1 MNNLIPKKKLFFTDE
16 RIAIID
22 IGSDTVRFQI
32 FENFKDNQ
40 VAIFNKKITCGLGK
54 DLIKNNKLNK
64 DSIKK
69 AMNALYYI
77 KELIDSSKIKNY
89 EIFATE
95 AVRVAKNRDAFIAD
109 AENILKKKIHVLTGD
124 EEAKFSAMGCIVGLK
139 KSNGLVADLG
149 GGSLELAEVK
159 KKEIMNTMSL
169 PLGVHRAKSKNN
181 KIIDKFKSSL
191 QNTEWLNENKFKRV
205 ILTGGTWRAL
215 VKLYFDKYNYPLKVI
230 HHFKPDF
237 DNFVLMLEEVSNFKK
252 KDLLQ
257 YSLITKDKTPFIR
270 YAAKLAL
277 EIINKVSAK
286 QVVISYTA
294 IREGYI
300 SDKIKLNYKND
311 PLEFQSLKVAAIA
324 NELNSRAVNF
334 KNIKLF
340 TNNFFKK
347 RSYLNKRIRESAA
360 NYITTGDSIARD
372 ERGLFV
378 FKQIIKSEILKFSHS
393 DRVMLATIIF
403 VFHNGIN
410 YNEIK
415 DYRKIINKNKL
426 LSSIELGLF
435 LRIVYEI
442 GQLSNFNYSN
452 ISIYVKDSN
461 LIFSIPKNYS
471 ELLNSRFNKFILML
485 SKHKKLSQKI
495 IFV

>member
-77 KELIDSSKIKNY
+77 KELIDSSNIKNY

-159 KKEIMNTMSL
+159 KKEIMNTLSL

-311 PLEFQSLKVAAIA
+311 PLEYQSLKVAAIA

>member
-40 VAIFNKKITCGLGK
+40 VAIFNKKISCGLGK

-77 KELIDSSKIKNY
+77 KELIDSSNIKNY

-159 KKEIMNTMSL
+159 KKEVMNTLSL
-169 PLGVHRAKSKNN
+169 PLGVHRAKSKND

-205 ILTGGTWRAL
+205 ILTGGTWRAI

-311 PLEFQSLKVAAIA
+311 PLEYQSLKVAAIA

>member
-77 KELIDSSKIKNY
+77 KELIDSSNIKNY

-270 YAAKLAL
+270 YAAKVAL

-378 FKQIIKSEILKFSHS
+378 FKQILKSEILKFSHS

>member
-40 VAIFNKKITCGLGK
+40 VAIFNKKLTCGLGK

-300 SDKIKLNYKND
+300 SEKIKLNYKND
-311 PLEFQSLKVAAIA
+311 PLEYQSLKVAAIA

>member
-77 KELIDSSKIKNY
+77 KELIDSSNIKNY

-159 KKEIMNTMSL
+159 KKEIMNTLSL

-277 EIINKVSAK
+277 EIINKASAK

>member
-77 KELIDSSKIKNY
+77 KELIDSSNIKNY

-159 KKEIMNTMSL
+159 KKEIMNTLSL

-205 ILTGGTWRAL
+205 ILTGGTWRAI

-270 YAAKLAL
+270 YAATLAL

-286 QVVISYTA
+286 QVVIS
-294 IREGYI
+294 
-300 SDKIKLNYKND
+300 
-311 PLEFQSLKVAAIA
+311 
-324 NELNSRAVNF
+324 
-334 KNIKLF
+334 
-340 TNNFFKK
+340 
-347 RSYLNKRIRESAA
+347 
-360 NYITTGDSIARD
+360 
-372 ERGLFV
+372 
-378 FKQIIKSEILKFSHS
+378 
-393 DRVMLATIIF
+393 
-403 VFHNGIN
+403 
-410 YNEIK
+410 
-415 DYRKIINKNKL
+415 
-426 LSSIELGLF
+426 
-435 LRIVYEI
+435 
-442 GQLSNFNYSN
+442 
-452 ISIYVKDSN
+452 
-461 LIFSIPKNYS
+461 
-471 ELLNSRFNKFILML
+471 
-485 SKHKKLSQKI
+485 
-495 IFV
+495 

>member
-270 YAAKLAL
+270 YAAKVAL
-277 EIINKVSAK
+277 EIINKASAK

-311 PLEFQSLKVAAIA
+311 PLEYQSLKVAAIA

>member
-77 KELIDSSKIKNY
+77 KELIDSSNIKNY

-159 KKEIMNTMSL
+159 KKEIMNTLSL

-311 PLEFQSLKVAAIA
+311 PLEYQSLKVAAIA

-360 NYITTGDSIARD
+360 NYISTGDSIARD

>member
-40 VAIFNKKITCGLGK
+40 VAIFNKKISCGLGK

-77 KELIDSSKIKNY
+77 KELIDSSNIKNY

-159 KKEIMNTMSL
+159 KKEIMNTLSL

>member
-159 KKEIMNTMSL
+159 KKEIMNTLSL

-311 PLEFQSLKVAAIA
+311 PLEYQSLKVAAIA

-403 VFHNGIN
+403 AFHNGIN

>member
-77 KELIDSSKIKNY
+77 KELIDSSNIKNY

-159 KKEIMNTMSL
+159 KKEVMNTLSL
-169 PLGVHRAKSKNN
+169 PLGVHRAKSKND

-311 PLEFQSLKVAAIA
+311 PLEYQSLKVAAIA

>member
-64 DSIKK
+64 VSIKK

-77 KELIDSSKIKNY
+77 KELIDSSNIKNY

-159 KKEIMNTMSL
+159 KKEIMNTLSL

-311 PLEFQSLKVAAIA
+311 PLEYQSLKVAAIA

-334 KNIKLF
+334 ENIKLF

-360 NYITTGDSIARD
+360 NYITTGDSIARE

-471 ELLNSRFNKFILML
+471 ELLNSRFNKFILMF

>member
-77 KELIDSSKIKNY
+77 KELIDSSNIKNY

-159 KKEIMNTMSL
+159 KKEIMNTLSL

-270 YAAKLAL
+270 YAAKVAL

-311 PLEFQSLKVAAIA
+311 PLEYQSLKVAAIA

>member
-40 VAIFNKKITCGLGK
+40 VAIFNKKISCGLGK

-69 AMNALYYI
+69 TMNALYYI
-77 KELIDSSKIKNY
+77 KELIDSSNIKNY
-89 EIFATE
+89 KIFATE
-95 AVRVAKNRDAFIAD
+95 AVRVAKNRDVFIAD

-159 KKEIMNTMSL
+159 KKEVMNTLSL
-169 PLGVHRAKSKNN
+169 PLGVHRAKSKND

-270 YAAKLAL
+270 YAAKVAL
-277 EIINKVSAK
+277 EIINKASAK

-311 PLEFQSLKVAAIA
+311 PLEYQSLKVAAIA

-334 KNIKLF
+334 ENIKLF

-347 RSYLNKRIRESAA
+347 RSYLNKRIRESAT
-360 NYITTGDSIARD
+360 NYISTGDSVARD

>member
-1 MNNLIPKKKLFFTDE
+1 L
-16 RIAIID
+16 
-22 IGSDTVRFQI
+22 
-32 FENFKDNQ
+32 
-40 VAIFNKKITCGLGK
+40 
-54 DLIKNNKLNK
+54 
-64 DSIKK
+64 
-69 AMNALYYI
+69 
-77 KELIDSSKIKNY
+77 
-89 EIFATE
+89 
-95 AVRVAKNRDAFIAD
+95 
-109 AENILKKKIHVLTGD
+109 
-124 EEAKFSAMGCIVGLK
+124 
-139 KSNGLVADLG
+139 
-149 GGSLELAEVK
+149 
-159 KKEIMNTMSL
+159 SL

-311 PLEFQSLKVAAIA
+311 PLEYQSLKVAAIA

-334 KNIKLF
+334 ENIKLF

-347 RSYLNKRIRESAA
+347 RSYLNKRIRESAV
-360 NYITTGDSIARD
+360 NYISTGESVARD
-372 ERGLFV
+372 ERGLFI

>member
-40 VAIFNKKITCGLGK
+40 VAIFNKKISCGLGK

-77 KELIDSSKIKNY
+77 KELIDSSNIKNY

-149 GGSLELAEVK
+149 GGSLEIAEVK

-311 PLEFQSLKVAAIA
+311 PLEYQSLKVAAIA

>member
-40 VAIFNKKITCGLGK
+40 VAIFNKKISCGLGK

-69 AMNALYYI
+69 TMNALYYI
-77 KELIDSSKIKNY
+77 KELIDSSNIKNY
-89 EIFATE
+89 KIFATE
-95 AVRVAKNRDAFIAD
+95 AVRVAKNRDVFIAD

-159 KKEIMNTMSL
+159 KKEVMNTLSL
-169 PLGVHRAKSKNN
+169 PLGVHRAKSKND

-215 VKLYFDKYNYPLKVI
+215 VKLYFDKYSYPLKVI

-237 DNFVLMLEEVSNFKK
+237 DNFVSMLEEVSNFKK

-270 YAAKLAL
+270 YAAKVAL
-277 EIINKVSAK
+277 EIINKASAK

-311 PLEFQSLKVAAIA
+311 PLEYQSLKVAAIA

-334 KNIKLF
+334 ENIKLF

-347 RSYLNKRIRESAA
+347 RSYLNKRIRESAT
-360 NYITTGDSIARD
+360 NYISTGDSVARD

-442 GQLSNFNYSN
+442 GQLSNFNYNN

>member
-124 EEAKFSAMGCIVGLK
+124 EEAKYSAMGCIVGLK

-159 KKEIMNTMSL
+159 KKEVMNTLSL

-205 ILTGGTWRAL
+205 ILTGGTWRAI

-300 SDKIKLNYKND
+300 SEKIKLNYKND
-311 PLEFQSLKVAAIA
+311 PLEYQSLKVAAIA

>member
-89 EIFATE
+89 KIFATE

-149 GGSLELAEVK
+149 GGSLEIAEVK
-159 KKEIMNTMSL
+159 KKEIMNTLSL

-181 KIIDKFKSSL
+181 KIIDKFKNSL

-230 HHFKPDF
+230 HHFKPDL
-237 DNFVLMLEEVSNFKK
+237 DNFILMLEEVSNFKK

-311 PLEFQSLKVAAIA
+311 PLEYQSLKVAAIA
-324 NELNSRAVNF
+324 NELNSRAVNYE
-334 KNIKLF
+334 NIKLF

>member
-205 ILTGGTWRAL
+205 ILTGGTWRAI

-311 PLEFQSLKVAAIA
+311 PLEYQSLKVAAIA

-378 FKQIIKSEILKFSHS
+378 FKQILKSEILKFSHS

>member
-77 KELIDSSKIKNY
+77 KELIDSSNIKNY

-159 KKEIMNTMSL
+159 KKEIMNTLSL

-270 YAAKLAL
+270 YAAKVAL
-277 EIINKVSAK
+277 EIINKASAK

>member
-40 VAIFNKKITCGLGK
+40 VAIFNKKISCGLGK

-69 AMNALYYI
+69 TMNALYYI
-77 KELIDSSKIKNY
+77 KELIDSSNIKNY
-89 EIFATE
+89 KIFATE
-95 AVRVAKNRDAFIAD
+95 AVRVAKNRDVFIAD

-159 KKEIMNTMSL
+159 KKEVMNTLSL

-270 YAAKLAL
+270 YAAKVAL
-277 EIINKVSAK
+277 EIINKASAK

-311 PLEFQSLKVAAIA
+311 PLEYQSLKVAVIA

-334 KNIKLF
+334 ENIKSF

-347 RSYLNKRIRESAA
+347 RSYLNKRIRESAT
-360 NYITTGDSIARD
+360 NYISTGDSVARD

-442 GQLSNFNYSN
+442 GQLSNFNYNN

>member
-159 KKEIMNTMSL
+159 KKEIMNTLSL

-311 PLEFQSLKVAAIA
+311 PLEYQSLKVAAIA

-426 LSSIELGLF
+426 LSSIEFGLF

>member
-159 KKEIMNTMSL
+159 KKEIMNTLSL

-205 ILTGGTWRAL
+205 ILTGGTWRAI

>member
-32 FENFKDNQ
+32 FENFKYNQ
-40 VAIFNKKITCGLGK
+40 VAIFNKKISCGLGK

-69 AMNALYYI
+69 TMNALYYI
-77 KELIDSSKIKNY
+77 KELIDSSNIKNY
-89 EIFATE
+89 KIFATE
-95 AVRVAKNRDAFIAD
+95 AVRVAKNRDVFIAD

-159 KKEIMNTMSL
+159 KKEVMNTLSL
-169 PLGVHRAKSKNN
+169 PLGVHRAKSKND

-270 YAAKLAL
+270 YAAKVAL
-277 EIINKVSAK
+277 EIINKASAK

-311 PLEFQSLKVAAIA
+311 PLEYQSLKVAAIA

-334 KNIKLF
+334 ENIKLF

-347 RSYLNKRIRESAA
+347 RSYLNKRIRESAT
-360 NYITTGDSIARD
+360 NYISTGDSVARD

-442 GQLSNFNYSN
+442 GQLSNFNYNN

>member
-40 VAIFNKKITCGLGK
+40 VAIFNKKISCGLGK

-159 KKEIMNTMSL
+159 KKEIMNTLSL

-270 YAAKLAL
+270 YAAKVAL
-277 EIINKVSAK
+277 EIINKASAK

>member
-64 DSIKK
+64 VSIKK

-77 KELIDSSKIKNY
+77 KELIDSSNIKNY

-311 PLEFQSLKVAAIA
+311 PLEYQSLKVAAIA
-324 NELNSRAVNF
+324 NELNSRAVNYE
-334 KNIKLF
+334 NIKLF

>member
-40 VAIFNKKITCGLGK
+40 IAIFNKKISCGLGK

-77 KELIDSSKIKNY
+77 KELIDSSNIKNY

-159 KKEIMNTMSL
+159 KKEIMNTLSL

-442 GQLSNFNYSN
+442 GQLSNFNYNN

>member
-77 KELIDSSKIKNY
+77 KELIDSSNIKNY

-95 AVRVAKNRDAFIAD
+95 AVRVAKNRDAFIAN

-159 KKEIMNTMSL
+159 KKEIMNTLSL

-311 PLEFQSLKVAAIA
+311 PLEYQSLKVAAIA

>member
-40 VAIFNKKITCGLGK
+40 VAIFNKKISCGLGK

-77 KELIDSSKIKNY
+77 KELIDSSNIKNY
-89 EIFATE
+89 KIFATE
-95 AVRVAKNRDAFIAD
+95 AVRVAKNRDVFIAD

-159 KKEIMNTMSL
+159 KKEVMNTLSL

-215 VKLYFDKYNYPLKVI
+215 VKLYFDKYSYPLKVI

-237 DNFVLMLEEVSNFKK
+237 DNFVSMLEEVSNFKK

-270 YAAKLAL
+270 YAAKVAL
-277 EIINKVSAK
+277 EIINKASAK

-311 PLEFQSLKVAAIA
+311 PLEYQSLKVAAIA

-334 KNIKLF
+334 ENIKLF

-347 RSYLNKRIRESAA
+347 RSYLNKRIRESAT
-360 NYITTGDSIARD
+360 NYISTGDSVARD

-442 GQLSNFNYSN
+442 GQLSNFNYNN

>member
-159 KKEIMNTMSL
+159 KKEIMNTLSL

-311 PLEFQSLKVAAIA
+311 PLEYQSLKVAAIA

>member
-69 AMNALYYI
+69 TMNALYYI
-77 KELIDSSKIKNY
+77 KELIDSSNIKNY

-149 GGSLELAEVK
+149 GGSLEIAEVK
-159 KKEIMNTMSL
+159 KKEIMNTLSL

>member
-40 VAIFNKKITCGLGK
+40 VAIFNKKISCGLGK

-69 AMNALYYI
+69 TMNALYYI
-77 KELIDSSKIKNY
+77 KELIDSSNIKNY
-89 EIFATE
+89 KIFATE
-95 AVRVAKNRDAFIAD
+95 AVRVAKNRDVFIAD

-159 KKEIMNTMSL
+159 KKEVMNTLSL

-270 YAAKLAL
+270 YAAKVAL
-277 EIINKVSAK
+277 EIINKASAK

-311 PLEFQSLKVAAIA
+311 PLEYQSLKVAAIA

-334 KNIKLF
+334 ENIKLF

-347 RSYLNKRIRESAA
+347 RSYLNKRIRESAT
-360 NYITTGDSIARD
+360 NYISTGDSVARD

-442 GQLSNFNYSN
+442 GQLSNFNYNN

>member
-69 AMNALYYI
+69 ALNAFYYI
-77 KELIDSSKIKNY
+77 KELIDSSNIKNY

-95 AVRVAKNRDAFIAD
+95 AVRVAKNREAFIAD

-159 KKEIMNTMSL
+159 KKEIMNTLSL

>member
-32 FENFKDNQ
+32 FENFKYNQ
-40 VAIFNKKITCGLGK
+40 VAIFNKKISCGLGK

-159 KKEIMNTMSL
+159 KKEIMNTLSL

>member
-159 KKEIMNTMSL
+159 KKEVMNTLSL

-334 KNIKLF
+334 ENIKLF

-347 RSYLNKRIRESAA
+347 RSYLNKRIREAAA

>member
-77 KELIDSSKIKNY
+77 KELIDSSNIKNY

-159 KKEIMNTMSL
+159 KKEIMNTLSL

-311 PLEFQSLKVAAIA
+311 PLEYQSLKVAAIA

-426 LSSIELGLF
+426 LSSMELGLF

>member
-149 GGSLELAEVK
+149 GGSLEIAEVK
-159 KKEIMNTMSL
+159 KKEIMNTLSL

>member
-40 VAIFNKKITCGLGK
+40 VAIFNKKISCGLGK

-159 KKEIMNTMSL
+159 KKEIMNTLSL

-311 PLEFQSLKVAAIA
+311 PLEYQSLKVAAIA